1 MKIKQTTNTKVG
13 GRGNNLKLK
22 ARSLKRQVI
31 SRFQLLIIYINF
43 MKKTNKK
50 AGDGERKNMNTRHPY
65 IWIPD
70 VDRLVGKKILGM
82 FGGSTSKH
90 IAIIIVAVVGLV
102 GFSHGVRGDM
112 LYLTLRHPVEG

>member
-43 MKKTNKK
+43 MKKTTKK
-50 AGDGERKNMNTRHPY
+50 VGEEKYDHYGHYGHP
-65 IWIPD
+65 
-70 VDRLVGKKILGM
+70 
-82 FGGSTSKH
+82 T
-90 IAIIIVAVVGLV
+90 AIMMGIMIFAVAAVWAVMPANGAEAA
-102 GFSHGVRGDM
+102 FSCDFRI
-112 LYLTLRHPVEG
+112 